1 LSRID
6 PIAFIV
12 LGVASSFALDDV
24 LVRRPNQAATDVTT
38 RRPKAIQW
46 TSSRSGRIL
55 PCVDCRGDRALAKIS
70 GVDRANVG
78 IEWVGC
84 RGGRDE
90 RRVGP

>member
-1 LSRID
+1 MAGSPLSRID
-6 PIAFIV
+6 LIAFIV

-24 LVRRPNQAATDVTT
+24 LVGVLTT